1 MFYNNL
7 HQAFHHGKKTL
18 GDLYNGAIKYAG
30 QLDHAFNVGKRLYG
44 AIHPLLGAKAN
55 NAIMSGI
62 KQIDE
67 GLHDVLLQLRVAC
80 IGQLPPTHHFPR
92 WVFLAKAGV

>member
-1 MFYNNL
+1 MFNQL
-7 HQAFHHGKKTL
+7 HEAYHHGKKTL
-18 GDLYNGAIKYAG
+18 GNLYNHAVKYAG

-67 GLHDVLLQLRVAC
+67 GRHSV
-80 IGQLPPTHHFPR
+80 ISHHNNIESHMNRIRKTVPEID
-92 WVFLAKAGV
+92 L

>member
-18 GDLYNGAIKYAG
+18 GDLYNGAMKYAG

-44 AIHPLLGAKAN
+44 AIHPLLGSGAN
-55 NAIMSGI
+55 KAIMSGI
-62 KQIDE
+62 QQIDE
-67 GLHDVLLQLRVAC
+67 GRHAVVSHHNNIENHLNRIRKTVPE
-80 IGQLPPTHHFPR
+80 IGL
-92 WVFLAKAGV
+92 